1 MQGVSRDSLAAAQRR
16 LEDKLRQADPA
27 RAGTLATDLAAVV
40 ALLDREISLRRI
52 LTDPAAAGDRK
63 ADLVRSLLTG
73 KVGDDA
79 VEVVADAAASP
90 WSRPRDIADAL
101 ETLSVLSS
109 VIEAERDGYLDDL
122 EDALFRFGR
131 VVGGDPR
138 LRGVL
143 GDPTLPAEQK
153 SELVR
158 MLLAGK
164 VATATLRLIEQ
175 AVAQP
180 RGRTLDVVLDEYAE
194 LAAVYR
200 RQVIAIARAARPLTD
215 AQRQRLS
222 AQLRRIYGRDVQLN
236 VVVDAGVVGGISVR
250 VGDEVVDGTIIAR
263 LDEAKRRLAS

>member
-1 MQGVSRDSLAAAQRR
+1 MQGVSRDSLGAAQRR
-16 LEDKLRQADPA
+16 LEDKLRQADAA
-27 RAGTLATDLAAVV
+27 RAGALATDLAAVV

-73 KVGDDA
+73 KVRDDA
-79 VEVVADAAASP
+79 VDVVADAAASP

-101 ETLSVLSS
+101 ETLSVLCS

-138 LRGVL
+138 LRSVL
-143 GDPTLPAEQK
+143 GDPTLPAEAK

-175 AVAQP
+175 AIAQP
-180 RGRTLDVVLDEYAE
+180 RGRTLDLVLDEYAD

-200 RQVIAIARAARPLTD
+200 RQVIAIVRAARPLTD

-222 AQLRRIYGRDVQLN
+222 AELRRIYGRDVQLN
-236 VVVDAGVVGGISVR
+236 VVVDAATVGGISVQ